1 MLTVEKRHLAL
12 SFLHPC
18 LCANLLVFFYG
29 KTGFWWFS
37 ICLQVKSAFMQEQCL
52 YLRIIIIKLKHI
64 KIHIN
69 VENQIFRPLH
79 IYTHYMCAELVT
91 LQVFPI
97 MIGSF
102 LLLKLYQILI
112 NWDDIFY
119 AGCQPQAELLT
130 EYQPNGFAINM

>member
-1 MLTVEKRHLAL
+1 
-12 SFLHPC
+12 
-18 LCANLLVFFYG
+18 
-29 KTGFWWFS
+29 
-37 ICLQVKSAFMQEQCL
+37 MQEQCL